1 MSLYNTKNVK
11 ELPQL
16 EEIIEGDYLLV
27 ENDLGT
33 HILDF
38 KDFVIGPSNASFYN
52 TIVSLCSRS
61 ISMSATVDAKNQ
73 ALSSTIIT
81 QVNTKI
87 NSLTANYPRYY
98 VVYPETLTITNGLRY
113 GQVMF
118 NSELESIV
126 PADVNVVPTNDI
138 ASSAN
143 WILVLSSAVYPGTP
157 PSPNPYTYTIT
168 ISSKTAVSNDAT
180 FDLKVLKFF

>member
-16 EEIIEGDYLLV
+16 EEIIEGDFIIV

-38 KDFVIGPSNASFYN
+38 KDFVVGPNNTSFYN

-73 ALSSTIIT
+73 ALSSNIIT

-98 VVYPETLTITNGLRY
+98 VVYPETLTVVNGLRY
-113 GQVMF
+113 ANVNF
-118 NSELESIV
+118 NSELASIV
-126 PADVNVVPTNDI
+126 PADVNVIPTNDI
-138 ASSAN
+138 ASSMN
-143 WILVLSSAVYPGTP
+143 WVLLLSSIQFPGTP
-157 PSPNPYTYTIT
+157 PDPNPYTYTIT
-168 ISSKTAVSNDAT
+168 ISSKNVVSNDAT
-180 FDLKVLKFF
+180 FNLKVIKFF